1 MGKIKKILDSD
12 LVGGSQKT
20 DVYPVTAFKAIY
32 NEQNERLDDVLNRS
46 LPVNVTTEYGTDH
59 IVEPMTLAQAIAK
72 VPSANRTVGMKITFL
87 DTDNNWKQYIFAG
100 DSVSSWNTVANW
112 ISSEKSLDEYKESTS
127 ETISPMLSLLS
138 NRVDLSGTISQGF
151 YEPDGGFTAGAS
163 YKSIEATLDSGK
175 TYNILVTGSVLGV
188 SAIFAQYFNGDAV
201 IGSEKPSNATNGYL
215 LSIPKGTTKVRI
227 SSNSTAKF
235 EVLTV
240 DPSIDLQLMSSSI
253 NQVIEGLPTN
263 PIELDYDWRNVF
275 FNIAISDKNSA
286 ITSGSYS
293 ALQINVQEG
302 DTFKYTAK
310 VGGASMAAITFY
322 GDDDQLVG
330 YDGVGGSSNS
340 LYKDRTIVVP
350 KGATQLIYTTN
361 PAYEGIYISQMT
373 YDIDSVI
380 TPIRTELDE
389 TSETIQANQ
398 EVISNIAEQ
407 SSKNLY
413 DGTVLNG
420 YVHSAGGFISTSAE
434 STYRATGY
442 IPVKPNTYYYL
453 SGRKELSISNIRC
466 VDENKQNPT
475 KVKQGSTGEENPNSW
490 YTPGGANSQILTSE
504 TAAFIQFNLQFTTV
518 HSDFDK
524 VMVELVGDVYNPSF
538 VPSAYQPYELEYKI
552 LKKALPD
559 DIGGSSSANHHVV
572 NLKNV
577 PVIMLTGASHGE
589 GYGSVKDKSFV
600 SYLSAMLD
608 WTVENY
614 SLSGSDNIEHFN
626 RIVKG
631 QPISN
636 VHPSNLAGGYSLII
650 LGGNESSYY
659 RNGVDAKYFKD
670 NIIRLCSAIKSYGFE
685 PVLCSYYGDMN
696 RPWSVVVQ
704 NVADEYGYMFIDL
717 NANGSRFYSPIYRPW
732 WYNAHYA
739 TRTNVIQWFNILKIL
754 DNFEKPYSAV
764 KIFRNRNTTPTDIN
778 DLLFDNRYEKMKLW
792 RELTLHHIPLKA
804 GYEKYVDRLD
814 LTVYTDTGGG
824 TVNIGAT
831 EGVESEY
838 NSFRLGS
845 PITIQD
851 KALIQFTLPSVA
863 PDIEN
868 LVLNLDTEDEVDVY
882 VRQYV
887 SPDLEVSLADV
898 GGSFHL
904 TTENPTI
911 NIGDV
916 YADSNNAGISFTV
929 VDYDASS
936 KSLITVPSGSFTSE
950 GNMTGTLTR
959 TSGTG
964 TQILNYDKLLDVPG
978 ESYFEKALSPKGKWV
993 QIQKSEDSY
1002 PITGPTTCMDYDR
1015 LDFLV
1020 KATSGGS
1027 FTIKDVSMEFD
1038 STREKNRRRGKDQ
1051 RCLALTPET
1060 GNQLFTKTTFENAV
1074 EDWGAPSSATIWDGQ
1089 VQYMDGNNVQQTGN
1103 HIPTYFKTK
1112 KNVSKILRLNKGES
1126 VHQDV
1131 NMIGESYQCHKYKLK
1146 IVARYYPEEALDVNS
1161 LPADVRT
1168 SQTFDFAKI
1177 AVSYKF
1183 DNGGSPFT
1191 KELYVPLN
1199 FAELEQDI
1207 IFDSSTG
1214 LSTNTITITAL
1225 DDRVELLLCE
1235 LYD

>member
-1 MGKIKKILDSD
+1 MADWSTLKEAIASVIKTNGNQEITGAVLRNTLNSMINA
-12 LVGGSQKT
+12 VGENATFAGIAIPTTSPGIPDGPVFYLAAGPGVFSNFNDIRLLTNGVYVIYNTANTWRTQHLIDIT
-20 DVYPVTAFKAIY
+20 DVYAIG
-32 NEQNERLDDVLNRS
+32 NILPNILKVLC
-46 LPVNVTTEYGTDH
+46 
-59 IVEPMTLAQAIAK
+59 
-72 VPSANRTVGMKITFL
+72 
-87 DTDNNWKQYIFAG
+87 
-100 DSVSSWNTVANW
+100 VSS
-112 ISSEKSLDEYKESTS
+112 
-127 ETISPMLSLLS
+127 P
-138 NRVDLSGTISQGF
+138 LSGTEQNGF
-151 YEPDGGFTAGAS
+151 YTPQGDFVQGSS
-163 YKSIEATLDSGK
+163 YKSIEAQVNID
-175 TYNILVTGSVLGV
+175 TYSCVVVTGTVLGNQ
-188 SAIFAQYFNGDAV
+188 SIFAQYFEDDTL
-201 IGSEKPSNATNGYL
+201 IGSEKPDKIIGSYL
-215 LSIPKGTTKVRI
+215 LSIPQNANRIRI

-240 DPSIDLQLMSSSI
+240 DSSIDWQSMADSI
-253 NQVIEGLPTN
+253 NKIINGLPTN
-263 PIELDYDWRNVF
+263 PIELNYDWASVYFDVNVK
-275 FNIAISDKNSA
+275 DKNSA
-286 ITSGSYS
+286 IRSSSSYS
-293 ALQINVQEG
+293 ALQVDVQEG

-310 VGGASMAAITFY
+310 VGGGAMAAITFY
-322 GDDDQLVG
+322 DADDQLVG
-330 YDGVGGSSNS
+330 YDGKGGSTMP
-340 LYKDRTIVVP
+340 LYENRIVVVP
-350 KGATQLIYTTN
+350 KGATQLIYSTN
-361 PAYEGIYISQMT
+361 PTYEGIYIGQIT

-380 TPIRTELDE
+380 TPIRTKLDE
-389 TSETIQANQ
+389 TSEITQANQ

-420 YVHSAGGFISTSAE
+420 YVNSTGNYINGTAEQNYRSTGF
-434 STYRATGY
+434 

-453 SGRKELSISNIRC
+453 SGRKELSASNIRC

-475 KVKQGSTGEENPNSW
+475 KVKQGSTGEEASNW

-552 LKKALPD
+552 QKKALPD
-559 DIGGSSSANHHVV
+559 DIGGSSSANHHIV
-572 NLKNV
+572 NLRNV

-589 GYGSVKDKSFV
+589 GYGSVKDKAFI

-631 QPISN
+631 QQISN

-659 RNGVDAKYFKD
+659 RNGVDAKYFRD

-814 LTVYTDTGGG
+814 LTVYTDTGGE
-824 TVNIGAT
+824 TVSIGAT

-887 SPDLEVSLADV
+887 SPDLEVSLADK

-904 TTENPTI
+904 TTDEPEI

-916 YADSNNAGISFTV
+916 YADSNNADISFTV

-950 GNMTGTLTR
+950 ANMIGTLTR

-993 QIQKSEDSY
+993 QIQKSGDNY
-1002 PITGPTTCMDYDR
+1002 PITGPTVCMDYDR

-1089 VQYMDGNNVQQTGN
+1089 VQYMDGNNVSQTGD
-1103 HIPTYFKTK
+1103 HIPSYFKTK

-1131 NMIGESYQCHKYKLK
+1131 NMIGESYQCYKYKLK
-1146 IVARYYPEEALDVNS
+1146 IVARYYPEEALNVDS

-1235 LYD
+1235 LYS